1 MIILV
6 ALAPS
11 VGVAVAISP
20 APDGSAQVAGVFSW
34 WSSSEK
40 EKPNIPLPHPRS
52 YGRHSNL
59 PLKMGGNGGA
69 DTQALANLEREL
81 GFAQKA
87 AQSALDVY
95 ILIQS

>member
-6 ALAPS
+6 ALAL

-40 EKPNIPLPHPRS
+40 EKPNIPW
-52 YGRHSNL
+52 
-59 PLKMGGNGGA
+59 LK
-69 DTQALANLEREL
+69 
-81 GFAQKA
+81 
-87 AQSALDVY
+87 
-95 ILIQS
+95 